1 MEIFLQSYMKQ
12 RLNKFI
18 AASGVCSRRKA
29 DEYIAAGKVKVD
41 GVTITTLGQTIDVD
55 AQPTVTL
62 RGKIIPRTTE
72 YIYVMLNKPVG
83 YTVTKADRY
92 AAKLVMELLP
102 KELQHLKPV
111 GRLDRDSEGLL
122 LFTNDG
128 ALAQRLTHPSFQH
141 EKEYQVTVRESMT
154 DDDIRRLRH
163 GIILEEGNT
172 GRAAVK
178 KINEHTFTIVLK
190 QGWKRQIRRMA
201 KVIRKHVIQLCRVR
215 IGKLQL
221 GNLKTGQWRY
231 IAKAQVC

>member
-1 MEIFLQSYMKQ
+1 MKQ
-12 RLNKFI
+12 RLNKYI
-18 AASGVCSRRKA
+18 AASGICSRRKA
-29 DEYIAAGKVKVD
+29 DEYISAGKVKVD
-41 GVTITTLGQTIDVD
+41 GVTITTLGYTIDTA
-55 AQPTVTL
+55 AQPQVLL
-62 RGKIIPRTTE
+62 RGKAIQPVTK
-72 YIYVMLNKPVG
+72 YIYVMLNKPAG

-102 KELQHLKPV
+102 PELQQLKPV
-111 GRLDRDSEGLL
+111 GRLDRESEGLL

-163 GIILEEGNT
+163 GIILEEGDT

-178 KINEHTFTIVLK
+178 KINDTTFTIVLK

-201 KVIRKHVIQLCRVR
+201 KVIRKHVVQLYRVR
-215 IGKLQL
+215 IGKLLL
-221 GNLKTGQWRY
+221 GNLASGKWRY
-231 IAKAQVC
+231 INKAQVC